1 MYYNKVYFAD
11 DRSDED
17 IFSPA
22 VVSAFKILT
31 DENYYHRTD
40 DEERA
45 YHPEET
51 LSFIRCVAGGGKIFT
66 DRGEFDISENE
77 YIILPFSHIT
87 KYKSTRRVFGY
98 RWTNFLSHGKNMP
111 ALYTVFYSTVT
122 DEEEKAFDKFLLFG
136 NNYSNKSYADFLFT
150 DYYYRVTAKAEID
163 SVLNKKQSSNR
174 QIDDI
179 CSYVVQKVFTKLTV
193 DELSAFFDISP
204 RRLHQIFTEQLG
216 ISPKQFI
223 LKKKMEEGYRLL
235 VQTSMPVNKI
245 ADLLCFSSA
254 YHFTNE
260 FGKTFGMTPTSVRN
274 ME

>member
-1 MYYNKVYFAD
+1 MYHNKVYFAD
-11 DRSDED
+11 NRSEEN
-17 IFSPA
+17 IFSPI

-31 DENYYHRTD
+31 DENYYHLTD
-40 DEERA
+40 DEERT
-45 YHPEET
+45 YHPKGT
-51 LSFIRCVAGGGKIFT
+51 LSFIRCVSGSGKIFT
-66 DRGEFDISENE
+66 DQGDFDIFENE
-77 YIILPFSHIT
+77 YIILPFSHII
-87 KYKSTRRVFGY
+87 KYKSTCRVFGY
-98 RWTNFLSHGKNMP
+98 RWTNFLPYGKNMP
-111 ALYTVFYSTVT
+111 ALYTVFSSAVT

-136 NNYSNKSYADFLFT
+136 NNYNNKSYADFLFA
-150 DYYYRVTAKAEID
+150 DYYYRVAEKTKID

-179 CSYVVQKVFTKLTV
+179 CSYVMQKVFSKLTV

-204 RRLHQIFTEQLG
+204 RRLHQVFAEQLG

-245 ADLLCFSSA
+245 AELLCFSSA
-254 YHFTNE
+254 YHFSNE
-260 FGKTFGMTPTSVRN
+260 FRKTFGMTPTSVRN